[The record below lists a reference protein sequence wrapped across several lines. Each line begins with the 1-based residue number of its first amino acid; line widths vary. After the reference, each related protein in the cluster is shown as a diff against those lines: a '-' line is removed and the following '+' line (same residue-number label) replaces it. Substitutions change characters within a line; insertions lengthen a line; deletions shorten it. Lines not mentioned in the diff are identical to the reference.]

1 MKYPTTGIWAII
13 LAAGESKRMGRP
25 KLVMPFGSSTII
37 GNVISN
43 IPEDH
48 VEGKILVLGAWMDE
62 ILEAT
67 GGLKVRHCF
76 NEDYKK
82 GMLTSVRCGI
92 KALPEDA
99 KAVLLYTGDQPGIP
113 PEVTELLIRAREE
126 TGKGILISVHDGK
139 RGHPILVDKKY
150 FSEINTLDEGIGLR
164 ELSLRHP
171 DDIFEAETG
180 SKIVLRDIDTPEDYL
195 EAIK

>member
-1 MKYPTTGIWAII
+1 LNKNSGIWAVI

-25 KLVMPFGSSTII
+25 KLVMPFGSTTII
-37 GNVISN
+37 GEVISN
-43 IPEDH
+43 IPEDII
-48 VEGKILVLGAWMDE
+48 EGKIIVLGAWKDE

-67 GGLKVRHCF
+67 AGMYVKHCY
-76 NEDYKK
+76 NKDYKR

-92 KALPEDA
+92 NALPENA
-99 KAVLLYTGDQPGIP
+99 EAVLFYPGDQPGNP
-113 PEVTELLIRAREE
+113 PEVTVLLIRAREK

-139 RGHPILVDKKY
+139 RGHPILIDKKY

-164 ELSLRHP
+164 GLSLMHP
-171 DDIFEAETG
+171 DDIFEVETG
-180 SKIVLRDIDTPEDYL
+180 SKIILRDIDTPEDYL

>member
-1 MKYPTTGIWAII
+1 MCRKKGIWAVI

-43 IPEDH
+43 IPGDI
-48 VEGKILVLGAWMDE
+48 VEGKIMVLGGWMDE

-67 GGLKVRHCF
+67 AGLKVKHCF
-76 NEDYKK
+76 NEDYKE

-92 KALPEDA
+92 AALPKDA
-99 KAVLLYTGDQPGIP
+99 EAVLIYPGDQPGIP
-113 PEVTELLIRAREE
+113 PEVTVLLIREREK
-126 TGKGILISVHDGK
+126 TGKGILISVHDRK
-139 RGHPILVDKKY
+139 RGHPILIDKKY

-164 ELSLRHP
+164 GLSMRHP
-171 DDIFEAETG
+171 DDIFEVETVNE
-180 SKIVLRDIDTPEDYL
+180 IVLRDIDTPEDYL

>member
-1 MKYPTTGIWAII
+1 MCKTKGIWAVV

-25 KLVMPFGSSTII
+25 KLVMPFSSSTII
-37 GNVISN
+37 GDVISN
-43 IPEDH
+43 IPGDI
-48 VEGKILVLGAWMDE
+48 VEGKILVLGGWMDE

-67 GGLKVRHCF
+67 AGLKVKHCF
-76 NEDYKK
+76 NEDYKR

-99 KAVLLYTGDQPGIP
+99 QAVLFYPGDHPGIP
-113 PEVTELLIRAREE
+113 RAVTVSLIRAREE

-139 RGHPILVDKKY
+139 RGHPILIDKKY
-150 FSEINTLDEGIGLR
+150 FSEINTLDEKIGLR

-171 DDIFEAETG
+171 DDIFETETG